1 MQQALFAKTKGLIAG
16 VDEVGRGPLAGP
28 VVAAAVI
35 LDPARPVAGVRDSKA
50 LTETRREALAR
61 ELRSS
66 ALAWSIAWADAAEI
80 DTVNILQ
87 ATHLAMRRAILG
99 LRVRPA
105 FVEVDGNRLPNLV
118 FNGEQIDATAVVG
131 GDAVI
136 PAIGAASIIAKVFR
150 DQLMRQMDQIY
161 PRYGFARHK
170 GYGTERHMRS
180 IERFGPCPLH
190 RRSFRPISLL

>member
-1 MQQALFAKTKGLIAG
+1 MQQVLFEPASGPVAG

-35 LDPARPVAGVRDSKA
+35 LDPARPVAGVGDSKT
-50 LTETRREALAR
+50 LTEARREALADDVR
-61 ELRSS
+61 KC

-80 DTVNILQ
+80 DRVNILE

-99 LRVRPA
+99 LRIRPA
-105 FVEVDGNRLPNLV
+105 FIEVDGNRLPDLV
-118 FNGEQIDATAVVG
+118 FDGEQIDATAVVG
-131 GDAVI
+131 GDATV

-150 DQLMRQMDQIY
+150 DALMRRMDRVY
-161 PRYGFARHK
+161 PDYGFARHK
-170 GYGTERHMRS
+170 GYGTELHMQS
-180 IERFGPCPLH
+180 IERLGPCPLH

>member
-1 MQQALFAKTKGLIAG
+1 MQQPLFENASGLVAG
-16 VDEVGRGPLAGP
+16 VDEAGRGPLAGP

-35 LDPARPVAGVRDSKA
+35 LDPACPVEGVKDSKA
-50 LTETRREALAR
+50 LTEVRRESLSRAV
-61 ELRSS
+61 RSQ

-80 DTVNILQ
+80 DTVNILE

-105 FVEVDGNRLPNLV
+105 FVEIDGNRVPNLV
-118 FNGEQIDATAVVG
+118 FNGEQIDAMAVVG
-131 GDAVI
+131 GDAQI

-150 DQLMRQMDQIY
+150 DRMMMRMDRIY
-161 PRYGFARHK
+161 PDYGFARHK
-170 GYGTERHMRS
+170 GYGTAQHMQS